1 MSDMILTLFMADTGI
16 TDEAVAANVLYKF
29 GLAPHYEDFA
39 AKLEPLVDKIG
50 DEAFASGVEFLQE
63 VFQGIRFNVR
73 RDQLDTEFVAG
84 LNYAMQTVTDVLQA
98 ATDGARMTDEDV
110 SRAEAVQDASIL
122 PLDMNTIH
130 QIISAMFDNRKGQ

>member
-1 MSDMILTLFMADTGI
+1 MSDMILKLFMADTGI
-16 TDEAVAANVLYKF
+16 TDEAVASHVLYKF
-29 GLAPHYEDFA
+29 GLAQHYEDFA
-39 AKLEPLVDKIG
+39 AKLEPLVEADE

-73 RDQLDTEFVAG
+73 RDQLDTEFIAG
-84 LNYAMQTVTDVLQA
+84 LNFAMQTVTDVLQA

-110 SRAEAVQDASIL
+110 AHAEAVQDASIL

-130 QIISAMFDNRKGQ
+130 QIVSAIFDNRKGQ